1 MSTNICRKV
10 KVVVMNTRFDILNHE
25 CDYLTY
31 VLFEGVMNMF
41 RKVKAGGGGGR
52 CLKKAAPHRVRPLN
66 IGYVATSI
74 SLSVSHM

>member
-31 VLFEGVMNMF
+31 VLFEGVMNML
-41 RKVKAGGGGGR
+41 RKVKDCSGGGGGGR
-52 CLKKAAPHRVRPLN
+52 CLKRAAPHRVCVR
-66 IGYVATSI
+66 
-74 SLSVSHM
+74 